1 METREFTDRVIDRA
15 MELLEAYE
23 GDFGMGGAKPSP
35 AIFRERLTRILC
47 EELKDRRIVSIPD
60 LKDKLKVEKA
70 MNQYT
75 GSYEFRVR
83 LTTKAAVPFDV
94 YDLCAATPEE
104 EAEFMKAMEDS
115 LKESFVYSLDKKDD

>member
-1 METREFTDRVIDRA
+1 METREFIDRVIDRT

-35 AIFRERLTRILC
+35 AIFREKLTRILC
-47 EELKDRRIVSIPD
+47 DELKDRRIVSIPD
-60 LKDKLKVEKA
+60 LKDKLKVEKGL
-70 MNQYT
+70 NQYT
-75 GSYEFRVR
+75 GSYVFKTG
-83 LTTKAAVPFDV
+83 LTTKATVPCEV
-94 YDLCAATPEE
+94 YDRYAATPEK

>member
-1 METREFTDRVIDRA
+1 METREFIDRVIDRT

-35 AIFRERLTRILC
+35 AIFRMKLTRILC
-47 EELKDRRIVSIPD
+47 DELEDRRIVSIPD

-94 YDLCAATPEE
+94 YDLCAATKEE
-104 EAEFMKAMEDS
+104 EAKFMKAIGDS

>member
-1 METREFTDRVIDRA
+1 METGELINRVTDRT

-23 GDFGMGGAKPSP
+23 GDFGMGDAKSSP
-35 AIFRERLTRILC
+35 AVFRAKLRNILC
-47 EELKDRRIVSIPD
+47 DELKDRRIVSIPD
-60 LKDKLKVEKA
+60 LKNKLVVEKGCNPVVGA
-70 MNQYT
+70 YVFKT
-75 GSYEFRVR
+75 G

>member
-35 AIFRERLTRILC
+35 AIFREKLTRILC
-47 EELKDRRIVSIPD
+47 DELKDRRIVSIPD

-83 LTTKAAVPFDV
+83 LTTKAAVPFDA

-104 EAEFMKAMEDS
+104 EAEFMKAMGDS
-115 LKESFVYSLDKKDD
+115 LKESFVYSLDKKGD

>member
-1 METREFTDRVIDRA
+1 METGELINRVTDRT

-35 AIFRERLTRILC
+35 AVFRAKLREILYD
-47 EELKDRRIVSIPD
+47 EFRDRRIVSIPD
-60 LKDKLKVEKA
+60 LKDKLKVERA
-70 MNQYT
+70 LNQYT
-75 GSYEFRVR
+75 GSYEFKVR

-94 YDLCAATPEE
+94 YDLYAATPEE

-115 LKESFVYSLDKKDD
+115 LKESFIYSLDKKDD

>member
-1 METREFTDRVIDRA
+1 METRELIDRVIDRT
-15 MELLEAYE
+15 MELLEACE

-35 AIFRERLTRILC
+35 AIFREKLTRILC

-94 YDLCAATPEE
+94 YDLCAATKEE
-104 EAEFMKAMEDS
+104 EAEFMKGIEDS

>member
-1 METREFTDRVIDRA
+1 METREFTDRAIDRA

-35 AIFRERLTRILC
+35 AIFREKLTRILC
-47 EELKDRRIVSIPD
+47 DELKDRRIVSIPD

-104 EAEFMKAMEDS
+104 EAEFMKAMGDS

>member
-1 METREFTDRVIDRA
+1 METRELIDRVTDR
-15 MELLEAYE
+15 MTEFLEAYE
-23 GDFGMGGAKPSP
+23 GDFRMGGAKPSP
-35 AIFRERLTRILC
+35 AVFREKLTRILRD
-47 EELKDRRIVSIPD
+47 ELKDRRIVSIPD

-70 MNQYT
+70 MNQYA

-94 YDLCAATPEE
+94 YDLCAATKEE
-104 EAEFMKAMEDS
+104 EAKFMKAIEDS

>member
-35 AIFRERLTRILC
+35 AIFRAKLTRILC

-60 LKDKLKVEKA
+60 LKDKLKVEKT

-83 LTTKAAVPFDV
+83 LATKAAVPFDV

>member
-1 METREFTDRVIDRA
+1 METREFIDRVIDRA

-35 AIFRERLTRILC
+35 AIFREKLTRILC
-47 EELKDRRIVSIPD
+47 DELKDRRIVSIPD

-83 LTTKAAVPFDV
+83 LTTKAAGPCDV
-94 YDLCAATPEE
+94 DDLCAATPEE

-115 LKESFVYSLDKKDD
+115 LKESFVYSMDKKGD

>member
-35 AIFRERLTRILC
+35 AVFREKLTRILC

-70 MNQYT
+70 MNQYA

-94 YDLCAATPEE
+94 YDLCAATSEE
-104 EAEFMKAMEDS
+104 EAEFMKAMGDS
-115 LKESFVYSLDKKDD
+115 LKESFIYSLDKKDD

>member
-1 METREFTDRVIDRA
+1 METGELINRVIDRT

-35 AIFRERLTRILC
+35 AVFREKLTRILC

-60 LKDKLKVEKA
+60 LKSKLTIEKGCNPA
-70 MNQYT
+70 AGAYVFKT
-75 GSYEFRVR
+75 R
-83 LTTKAAVPFDV
+83 LTAKAAVPFDV
-94 YDLCAATPEE
+94 YDLCTATPEE
-104 EAEFMKAMEDS
+104 EAEFMKAIGDS

>member
-23 GDFGMGGAKPSP
+23 GDFGMGGAKPST
-35 AIFRERLTRILC
+35 AIFREKLTRILC

-104 EAEFMKAMEDS
+104 EAEFMKAMGDS

>member
-1 METREFTDRVIDRA
+1 METREFIDRVIDRA

-23 GDFGMGGAKPSP
+23 CDFGMGGAKPSP
-35 AIFRERLTRILC
+35 AVFREKLTRILC

-104 EAEFMKAMEDS
+104 EAEFMKAIGDS

>member
-1 METREFTDRVIDRA
+1 METRELIDRVTDRT

-23 GDFGMGGAKPSP
+23 GDFGMGDTKSSP
-35 AIFRERLTRILC
+35 AVFRAKLRDILC
-47 EELKDRRIVSIPD
+47 DEFKDRRVVSIPD

-75 GSYEFRVR
+75 GSYEFRVK

-104 EAEFMKAMEDS
+104 EAKFMKAIGDS

>member
-1 METREFTDRVIDRA
+1 METRESTDRVIDRT

-23 GDFGMGGAKPSP
+23 CDFGMGGAKPSP
-35 AIFRERLTRILC
+35 AVFREKLTRILC

-70 MNQYT
+70 MNQYA

>member
-1 METREFTDRVIDRA
+1 METRELIDRVTDRT

-23 GDFGMGGAKPSP
+23 GDFGMGDTKSSP
-35 AIFRERLTRILC
+35 AVFRAKLRDILC
-47 EELKDRRIVSIPD
+47 DEFKDRGVVSIPD

-104 EAEFMKAMEDS
+104 EAKFMKAIGDS

>member
-23 GDFGMGGAKPSP
+23 GDFGMGGVKPST
-35 AIFRERLTRILC
+35 AIFREKLTRILC
-47 EELKDRRIVSIPD
+47 DELKDRRIVSIPD

-104 EAEFMKAMEDS
+104 EAEFMKAMGDS

>member
-1 METREFTDRVIDRA
+1 METKEFIDRVVDRT

-35 AIFRERLTRILC
+35 AIFREKLTRILC

-60 LKDKLKVEKA
+60 LKDKLKVEKGL
-70 MNQYT
+70 NQYT
-75 GSYEFRVR
+75 GSYVFKTG

-94 YDLCAATPEE
+94 YDRCAATKEE
-104 EAEFMKAMEDS
+104 EAEFMKAIEDS

>member
-35 AIFRERLTRILC
+35 VVFRERLTRILC
-47 EELKDRRIVSIPD
+47 DELKDRRIVSIPD

-75 GSYEFRVR
+75 GSYEFRIR

-115 LKESFVYSLDKKDD
+115 LKESFIYSLDKKDD

>member
-35 AIFRERLTRILC
+35 AIFRMKLTRILC

-104 EAEFMKAMEDS
+104 EAEFMKAIGDS
-115 LKESFVYSLDKKDD
+115 LKESFVYYLDKKDD

>member
-23 GDFGMGGAKPSP
+23 GDFGMGSAKPSP
-35 AIFRERLTRILC
+35 AIFREKLTRILC
-47 EELKDRRIVSIPD
+47 DELKDRRIVSIPD

-94 YDLCAATPEE
+94 YDLCAATKEE

>member
-1 METREFTDRVIDRA
+1 METRELIDRVIDRT

-23 GDFGMGGAKPSP
+23 GDFGMGGAKSSP
-35 AIFRERLTRILC
+35 AVFRERLTRILC

-70 MNQYT
+70 MNQYA

-104 EAEFMKAMEDS
+104 EAEFIKAIGDS

>member
-35 AIFRERLTRILC
+35 AIFREKLTRILC
-47 EELKDRRIVSIPD
+47 DELKDRRIVSIPD

-83 LTTKAAVPFDV
+83 LTTKAAVPFDA

-104 EAEFMKAMEDS
+104 EAEFMKAMGDS

>member
-1 METREFTDRVIDRA
+1 METGELINRVADRT

-35 AIFRERLTRILC
+35 AVFRAKLREILYD
-47 EELKDRRIVSIPD
+47 EFRDRRIVSIPD
-60 LKDKLKVEKA
+60 LKDKLKVERA
-70 MNQYT
+70 LNQYT
-75 GSYEFRVR
+75 GSYEFKVR

>member
-1 METREFTDRVIDRA
+1 METREFIDRVIDR
-15 MELLEAYE
+15 MTEFLEAYE

-35 AIFRERLTRILC
+35 AVFRAKLTRILC
-47 EELKDRRIVSIPD
+47 EELKDRRIVSIPN

-94 YDLCAATPEE
+94 YDLCAATKEE

>member
-35 AIFRERLTRILC
+35 AVFREKLTRILC
-47 EELKDRRIVSIPD
+47 EELKDRRIVSIQD

-70 MNQYT
+70 MNQYA

-94 YDLCAATPEE
+94 YDLCAATKEE

-115 LKESFVYSLDKKDD
+115 LKESFIYSLDKKDD

>member
-1 METREFTDRVIDRA
+1 METREFIDRA
-15 MELLEAYE
+15 IDRTMELLEACE

-35 AIFRERLTRILC
+35 AAFRAKLTRILC

-70 MNQYT
+70 MNQYA
-75 GSYEFRVR
+75 GSYEFKVR
-83 LTTKAAVPFDV
+83 LTTKVAVPFDV
-94 YDLCAATPEE
+94 YDLCAATKEE

>member
-1 METREFTDRVIDRA
+1 METSELINRVTDRT

-23 GDFGMGGAKPSP
+23 GDFGMGGAKSSP
-35 AIFRERLTRILC
+35 VVFREKLTRILC
-47 EELKDRRIVSIPD
+47 DELKDRRIVSIPD
-60 LKDKLKVEKA
+60 LKDKLKVERA
-70 MNQYT
+70 LNQYT
-75 GSYEFRVR
+75 GSYEFKVR

-104 EAEFMKAMEDS
+104 EAEFLKTVEDS

>member
-23 GDFGMGGAKPSP
+23 GGVGMGGAKPAP
-35 AIFRERLTRILC
+35 EVFREKLTRILC
-47 EELKDRRIVSIPD
+47 DELEDRRIVSIPD
-60 LKDKLKVEKA
+60 LKNKLKVEKA

-94 YDLCAATPEE
+94 YDLCAATKEE
-104 EAEFMKAMEDS
+104 EAEFMKAIEDS

>member
-1 METREFTDRVIDRA
+1 METGELIDRVTDRT
-15 MELLEAYE
+15 MKLLEAYE

-35 AIFRERLTRILC
+35 AVFREKLTRILC
-47 EELKDRRIVSIPD
+47 DELKDRRIVSIPD

-75 GSYEFRVR
+75 GSYEFMVR

-104 EAEFMKAMEDS
+104 EAEFMRAIGDS
-115 LKESFVYSLDKKDD
+115 LKESFIYSLDKKDD